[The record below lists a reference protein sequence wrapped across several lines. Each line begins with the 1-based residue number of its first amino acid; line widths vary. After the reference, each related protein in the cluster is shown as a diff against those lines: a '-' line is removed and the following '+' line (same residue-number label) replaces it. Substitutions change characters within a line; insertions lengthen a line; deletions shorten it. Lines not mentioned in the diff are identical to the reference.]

1 MPGVKTEQIELSSTR
16 AEADIPAGKSQKPYV
31 FLTHGAGGDLKTPG
45 LRSLSQGLAEGGH
58 LSVRVDLPYRAAGRK
73 SPPLAAKSVSGTM
86 EIFEAVCAKWGPK
99 VPWVA
104 GGRSYGGRVVS
115 MCVAQGM
122 QVAGLVF
129 YSYPLHRPGDASD
142 LRVEHWP
149 KIDVPCL
156 FLAGDQDPLCNL
168 GALKANLESIKGPVT
183 LKVIE
188 GGGHTLKVS
197 GSRAP
202 NGKARS
208 EEQVLSELAPEVIA
222 WMQALA
228 D

>member
-1 MPGVKTEQIELSSTR
+1 MKTEQIELSSSR
-16 AEADIPAGKSQKPYV
+16 AEADIPAGKSEKPYV
-31 FLTHGAGGDLKTPG
+31 FLTHGAGGDLNTPG

-58 LSVRVDLPYRAAGRK
+58 LSVRVDLPYRAADRK
-73 SPPLAAKSVSGTM
+73 SPPLAARSVPGTIG
-86 EIFEAVCAKWGPK
+86 IFEEVRGKWGAN
-99 VPWVA
+99 VAWVA

-115 MCVAQGM
+115 MCVTEGL

-149 KIDVPCL
+149 KIEVPCL
-156 FLAGDQDPLCNL
+156 FLTGDHDPFCNL
-168 GALKANLESIKGPVT
+168 DALKRNLNRISGPVT

-188 GGGHTLKVS
+188 GAEHSLKVS

-202 NGKARS
+202 HGKARS
-208 EEQVLSELAPEVIA
+208 EEQVLSELAPEVVA
-222 WMQALA
+222 WMQGLA